1 MESRQKCAIIAKYFS
16 NRSQIY
22 MNDKKLYSFDIFDT
36 VLVRTWATTTDLF
49 WQLGSDLHRQN
60 LVSISEQ
67 RWLKLRVKSEQKA
80 RRNSS
85 TGEVTLQEIY
95 SYLCPKLNWSQ
106 SDAHIA
112 MSREIELELNSLHP
126 VLETASLI
134 RNLHQAGEGV
144 VYISDMYLDRDTIK
158 LFLQKNNLWQ
168 DTDKLYVSSEI
179 GLNKSSGKLFTYCLD
194 RESLN
199 SDSLI
204 HTGDNIISDVEI
216 PLSLGI
222 KSVHFDKTQLNRY
235 EKQVYKST
243 NLPLSLRSLIAGTSR
258 LTRLQCQE
266 STRDREIIWNT
277 TSSVTAPVLF
287 GFVYWCIKTSQQLGI
302 KKLYFV
308 SRDGQI
314 LLKIANIICKNW
326 GYDDIECRYLY
337 GSRQAWHFPAIQKIG
352 ENEIDWLFD
361 PTSFLSVRSVC
372 DRVNLNPSQIANHLI
387 AQGFTESCWD
397 RNLDRAERNSLKQ
410 VFSNID
416 VEKLILSI
424 ANQYREDTLAYF
436 KQEGITDGEKFALV
450 DIGWNGRLQR
460 SFSNLLASSSLY
472 PEGGVHG
479 FYFGLSKRLKAFPSD
494 RLLTYFCDV
503 DNLLQK
509 DVDIHKSLLEV
520 FVAAD
525 HGGTIKYQQS
535 EGRYQPVLRS
545 ERNDSAIDWGL
556 TVQQTAV
563 ESFATI
569 LTENIDVS
577 ECQVEHFIE
586 ISAKIL
592 KQMTIFPSSD
602 EAKVFGSFKTTED
615 QNDSIDYELSP
626 VLGIRDFWLLLIS
639 NKKPNNS
646 TWLSAS
652 FARSNTLSDFQIFVL
667 QYFVYLRSILAAY
680 QRKILFMFKK

>member
-1 MESRQKCAIIAKYFS
+1 MTEK
-16 NRSQIY
+16 
-22 MNDKKLYSFDIFDT
+22 MLYSFDVFDT
-36 VLVRTWATTTDLF
+36 VLVRKWATTTDLF
-49 WQLGSDLHRQN
+49 CKLGSDLYQQN
-60 LVSISEQ
+60 LISISEQ
-67 RWLKLRVKSEQKA
+67 DWIKLRVKSEQKA

-85 TGEVTLQEIY
+85 TGEATLQEIY
-95 SYLCPKLNWSQ
+95 SYLRPKLNWSQ
-106 SDAHIA
+106 SDAHTA

-134 RNLHQAGEGV
+134 KNLHQAGQGV
-144 VYISDMYLDRDTIK
+144 VYVSDMYLSRDTIK
-158 LFLQKNNLWQ
+158 FFLQKNNLWQ

-179 GLNKSSGKLFTYCLD
+179 GLNKSSGKLFTYCLE

-199 SDSLI
+199 SNSLI

-222 KSVHFDKTQLNRY
+222 KSIHFDKTQLNRY

-243 NLPLSLRSLIAGTSR
+243 NLPLRLRSLIAGTSR

-314 LLKIANIICKNW
+314 LLKIAKIICKNW

-352 ENEIDWLFD
+352 ENELDWLFD

-372 DRVNLNPSQIANHLI
+372 ARVNLNPRQIADYLI
-387 AQGFTESCWD
+387 AQGFTESFWD
-397 RNLDRAERNSLKQ
+397 RNLNQAERNSLKQ
-410 VFSNID
+410 IFSNID
-416 VEKLILSI
+416 VEKSILSI
-424 ANQYREDTLAYF
+424 ASHYRQDTLAYF

-460 SFSNLLASSSLY
+460 SFSNLLASNSLY
-472 PEGGVHG
+472 PDGGVHG
-479 FYFGLSKRLKAFPSD
+479 FYFGLSRRLKAFPSD
-494 RLLTYFCDV
+494 KLLTYFCDV

-509 DVDIHKSLLEV
+509 DVDIHKALLEV
-520 FVAAD
+520 FMAAD
-525 HGGTIKYQQS
+525 HGGTIKYRQS

-545 ERNDSAIDWGL
+545 ERNESAIGWGI
-556 TVQQTAV
+556 TVQQAAI

-569 LTENIDVS
+569 LTENIEGS
-577 ECQVEHFIE
+577 ECQVEHFVE

-592 KQMTIFPSSD
+592 KQMTMFPSSD
-602 EAKVFGSFKTTED
+602 EANVFGSFKTTED
-615 QNDSIDYELSP
+615 QNDSIEYELSP

-639 NKKPNNS
+639 NKSPYNNA
-646 TWLSAS
+646 WISAS
-652 FARSNTLSDFQIFVL
+652 FARNNTLADFQIFVL
-667 QYFVYLRSILAAY
+667 QYLVYFRNILAAY
-680 QRKILFMFKK
+680 RRKILFMVKK